1 VYREGERNLD
11 CNDCNDWLRI
21 KGEGGEALGLAAD
34 GEYEEGEPA
43 AVDSI
48 MEPSEEVREADDLE
62 VGMPGRSWRCR
73 AEPLAAREGEEA
85 AAEALAAEDNT
96 GDFFAGCCTG
106 EEAPIGLVRG
116 ESTKAAAAPPALGLV
131 EDDLP

>member
-1 VYREGERNLD
+1 
-11 CNDCNDWLRI
+11 
-21 KGEGGEALGLAAD
+21 
-34 GEYEEGEPA
+34 
-43 AVDSI
+43 

-85 AAEALAAEDNT
+85 AAEALEAADEDNA
-96 GDFFAGCCTG
+96 GDFFVGCCTG
-106 EEAPIGLVRG
+106 EEAPTGLVRG
-116 ESTKAAAAPPALGLV
+116 ESMKAAAPPPALGLV